1 MRFIDHF
8 NGFLANEVN
17 LSQARLDQL
26 DERVGAIDSFLN
38 SGDDEISTRFVQTIP
53 QGSYAHRT
61 IINPV
66 DDNDEF
72 DADVLL
78 ELTEEPDWS
87 ASDYIEELYKVFRSS
102 SRYRSMVSRH
112 ARCVKVD
119 YANEF
124 HIDVVPYVE
133 RHGEHYICN
142 RDEGDDG
149 EFELTNPEGFNE
161 WLDQQDQTTGGKLIK
176 VVRLLKYLRDYK
188 NTFSLKSVILN
199 ILVGG
204 RVNSALLLGDPDHY
218 KDLPT
223 AFKNLLADLNDYLQ
237 ANPMMPNLTDPS
249 CPSENFNHRCDQD
262 QYTNL
267 RKWIKY
273 YSDKAT
279 AAFKEIDP
287 ETSLKLWRE
296 IFGDDFGVPSTAV
309 TKATAAHVG
318 RARNTEQLIERDL
331 HIPLRIDP
339 RYRVT
344 LDARVQPKAGFRT
357 YDLQKHGNAVGKYRT
372 IRFSLGKCNVPGP
385 YEVYWKVRNT
395 GEEAIRADCIRGQI
409 VKDTGSLRRDEPTKY
424 RGKHYVECYIVRNG
438 VCVARAHQSVVIK

>member
-1 MRFIDHF
+1 MRFPSHF
-8 NGFLANEVN
+8 NTFLAGEVN

-26 DERVGAIDSFLN
+26 DERVGAIDSFLRT
-38 SGDDEISTRFVQTIP
+38 GDDEIATRFVQTIP

-72 DADVLL
+72 DADLLL

-87 ASDYIEELYKVFRSS
+87 ADDYVEELYKAFRAS
-102 SRYRSMVSRH
+102 SRYRGMVSRH
-112 ARCVKVD
+112 ARCVKID

-142 RDEGDDG
+142 RDND

-176 VVRLLKYLRDYK
+176 VIRLLKYLRDYK
-188 NTFSLKSVILN
+188 NTFSVKSVILN

-218 KDLPT
+218 KDLPA
-223 AFKNLLADLNDYLQ
+223 AFKNMLADLNDYLQ
-237 ANPMMPNLTDPS
+237 ANPTMPNLTDPS
-249 CPSENFNHRCDQD
+249 CPTENFNHRCDQT
-262 QYTNL
+262 QYKNL
-267 RKWIKY
+267 RRWIKY

-279 AAFKEIDP
+279 AVFDETDG

-296 IFGDDFGVPSTAV
+296 IFGDDFGVTSTTV
-309 TKATAAHVG
+309 TKATEAHIG
-318 RARNTEQLIERDL
+318 RARNTEQFLDHDL
-331 HIPLRIDP
+331 NIPVQIDP
-339 RYRVT
+339 RYR
-344 LDARVQPKAGFRT
+344 LALGARVLPLHGFRT
-357 YDLQKHGNAVGKYRT
+357 YDLQKHGNVIGKYRT
-372 IRFSLGKCNVPGP
+372 IRFSLAKCNVPAP
-385 YEVYWKVRNT
+385 YTVYWKVRNT
-395 GEEAIRADCIRGQI
+395 GEEAIQADCIRGQI
-409 VKDTGSLRRDEPTKY
+409 KPDDGTRWRDEPTKY
-424 RGKHYVECYIVRNG
+424 RGKHYVECYVIKNG
-438 VCVARAHQSVVIK
+438 VCVATAHQNVIIK

>member
-1 MRFIDHF
+1 MKFSDHF
-8 NGFLANEVN
+8 NNFLANEVN

-26 DERVGAIDSFLN
+26 DDRVGAVDSFLSS
-38 SGDDEISTRFVQTIP
+38 SGSEIASRFVQTIP

-66 DDNDEF
+66 DTNDEF

-78 ELTEEPDWS
+78 ELTEEPDWLP
-87 ASDYIEELYKVFRSS
+87 SDYIEELYRTFRAS
-102 SRYRSMVSRH
+102 SRYRNMVSRH

-142 RDEGDDG
+142 RDND
-149 EFELTNPEGFNE
+149 EFELTNPEGFNA

-176 VVRLLKYLRDYK
+176 VIRLLKYLRDYK
-188 NTFSLKSVILN
+188 NTFSVKSVILN

-223 AFKNLLADLNDYLQ
+223 AFKNLLADLSAYLQ
-237 ANPMMPNLTDPS
+237 ANPTMPMLTDPS
-249 CPSENFNHRCDQD
+249 CPSENFNHRCDEQ
-262 QYTNL
+262 QYKNL
-267 RKWIKY
+267 RKWIEY

-279 AAFKEIDP
+279 AAFDETDR

-296 IFGDDFGVPSTAV
+296 IFGDDFGATSTAI
-309 TKATAAHVG
+309 TKAAVAHIG
-318 RARNTEQLIERDL
+318 RTTNTEQFIDRDL
-331 HIPLRIDP
+331 NFPLRIDP
-339 RYRVT
+339 RYRITVG
-344 LDARVQPKAGFRT
+344 ARVLPKTGFPGFRT
-357 YDLQKHGNAVGKYRT
+357 YDLQKHSNVVGKGRK
-372 IRFSLGKCNVPGP
+372 IRFSLVKCDVPGP

-395 GEEAIRADCIRGQI
+395 GEEAIRANCIRGQI
-409 VKDTGSLRRDEPTKY
+409 KRDDGSRYRDEPTAY
-424 RGKHYVECYIVRNG
+424 RGKHYVECYIVKNG
-438 VCVARAHQSVVIK
+438 VCVAVAHQNVVIK

>member
-1 MRFIDHF
+1 MKFTAHF
-8 NGFLANEVN
+8 DAFLKNEVN

-26 DERVGAIDSFLN
+26 DQRVTAVDSFLS
-38 SGDDEISTRFVQTIP
+38 SGSDEVARRFVQTIP

-78 ELTEEPDWS
+78 ELTEEPDW
-87 ASDYIEELYKVFRSS
+87 APSDYIEELYKVFRSS
-102 SRYRSMVSRH
+102 SRYRGMVSRH

-133 RHGEHYICN
+133 RHSEHYIAN
-142 RDEGDDG
+142 RDTD
-149 EFELTNPEGFNE
+149 EFELTNPEGFNA
-161 WLDQQDQTTGGKLIK
+161 WLDQQNQTTGGKLIK

-188 NTFSLKSVILN
+188 NTFSVKSVILN

-223 AFKNLLADLNDYLQ
+223 AFKNLLADLSAYLQ
-237 ANPMMPNLTDPS
+237 ANPSMPMLTDPS

-279 AAFKEIDP
+279 AAFE
-287 ETSLKLWRE
+287 ETDRETCLKLWRE
-296 IFGDDFGVPSTAV
+296 IFGDDFGVLSTAV
-309 TKATAAHVG
+309 AKASAAHIN
-318 RARNTEQLIERDL
+318 RATDTEQFLERDL
-331 HIPLRIDP
+331 HIPVHVDP

-344 LDARVQPKAGFRT
+344 LGARVLPKNGFRA
-357 YDLQKHGNAVGKYRT
+357 YDLQRHGNVVGKNRK
-372 IRFSLGKCNVPGP
+372 IRFTLAKCNVPGP

-395 GEEAIRADCIRGQI
+395 GEEAIRANCIRGQI
-409 VKDTGSLRRDEPTKY
+409 VKDTGSLTRDEPTAY
-424 RGKHYVECYIVRNG
+424 CGKHYVECYVVKNG
-438 VCVARAHQSVVIK
+438 VCVAVAHQSVMIK